1 MVTAQAW
8 CSSAARDGL
17 SAALAK
23 VLAEASKTI
32 AAEPMILAFWVIL
45 DKAGRNMLCLLS
57 YRRPSLG
64 AYRAVRWFV

>member
-1 MVTAQAW
+1 MLTAQAW

-32 AAEPMILAFWVIL
+32 AAEPMILALWEML
-45 DKAGRNMLCLLS
+45 NEAG
-57 YRRPSLG
+57 
-64 AYRAVRWFV
+64 